1 MTLRSRIM
9 EIQSQSAVATQAVVV
24 QGNSAAAVKTAAPAA
39 TAKAAVQTAPVA
51 APDRKALEEAVRDM
65 EKMINVTEPPQLQF
79 SIDETTAK
87 TVVRVTDASTGEL
100 IRQLPSEEALA
111 IARSLDKMQGLLL
124 KQQA

>member
-1 MTLRSRIM
+1 M
-9 EIQSQSAVATQAVVV
+9 EIQSQNAVATQAVVV
-24 QGNSAAAVKTAAPAA
+24 QGNSAAAVKTATPAA
-39 TAKAAVQTAPVA
+39 TAQAAAQTAPVA

-65 EKMINVTEPPQLQF
+65 DKMINVTEPPQLQF

-111 IARSLDKMQGLLL
+111 IARSLDKMKGLLL
-124 KQQA
+124 TQQA

>member
-1 MTLRSRIM
+1 M
-9 EIQSQSAVATQAVVV
+9 EIQSQNAVATQAVVV

-39 TAKAAVQTAPVA
+39 TAPAAVQTAPVA
-51 APDRKALEEAVRDM
+51 APDRKALEETVRDM

-111 IARSLDKMQGLLL
+111 IARSLDKMKGLLL
-124 KQQA
+124 TQQA

>member
-1 MTLRSRIM
+1 M

-39 TAKAAVQTAPVA
+39 TAPAAVQTAPVA

-100 IRQLPSEEALA
+100 IRQLPTEEALA

-124 KQQA
+124 TQQA